1 MRQNG
6 SGLGYTFRVL
16 IILAFVAFTAAI
28 VVNATQKTSSSG
40 TGLMLRLA
48 DAHEGPAAHTF
59 SPAVTAAFPSVVN
72 ISSSKVVRTSAAVQ
86 RMEHDPV
93 FRQFLKDS
101 FGGPLHIPKERREQ
115 SLGSGVIVSPNGYIL
130 TNSHVVNAA
139 EDVRVTLGDKRE
151 FKAEVIGADPHTDVA
166 VLRIDAT
173 GLPALVIGDSSKV
186 KLGDCVLAIGNPF
199 GVGQAVTM
207 GIVSATGRR
216 GLGIEDYE
224 DFIQTDAAINPGNSG
239 GALVNDRGELIG
251 INTAIISPAGANQGV
266 GFAIPVNFVRGIAEE
281 LTRNGAVVRPYIG
294 LMPQDIT
301 PRLAQALGLRDTDAV
316 LVADVAPDGPAA
328 RAGVQKGDIILTMN
342 GQRIDDASELRLDV
356 ARMRPDAVL
365 RLQIQRDGTV
375 QDIPVKLAALPSSS
389 IDAPLVTRSS
399 ATLTALEGI
408 RIEALTPQIRRA
420 LRTRPGTSGVVV
432 TEIDPASRAS
442 ESEIEPGDII
452 EQVNRTPVTTVKEY
466 NAAVA
471 AAGGNPVLRIRRD
484 DATFYLAP

>member
-266 GFAIPVNFVRGIAEE
+266 GFAIPVNFVRAIAEE

-316 LVADVAPDGPAA
+316 LVADVAPGRSGCTGGSAERGHHPDDERPTHRRCERASFRCRTNASRRRPPSADSA
-328 RAGVQKGDIILTMN
+328 RRDRPGHT
-342 GQRIDDASELRLDV
+342 SE
-356 ARMRPDAVL
+356 ACGFAVEQH
-365 RLQIQRDGTV
+365 RCATCHQIFCYVDGTRRY
-375 QDIPVKLAALPSSS
+375 
-389 IDAPLVTRSS
+389 TYRSAHAS
-399 ATLTALEGI
+399 
-408 RIEALTPQIRRA
+408 
-420 LRTRPGTSGVVV
+420 
-432 TEIDPASRAS
+432 DPACLA
-442 ESEIEPGDII
+442 
-452 EQVNRTPVTTVKEY
+452 
-466 NAAVA
+466 NAA
-471 AAGGNPVLRIRRD
+471 GNLRCCRD
-484 DATFYLAP
+484 